1 LPSIRKGSF
10 DASLKRA
17 EKVVASGGAGK
28 AGASGGAGRT
38 RGAGR
43 ALAIAA
49 RSGVNGMPSRVNYFY
64 SVGID

>member
-1 LPSIRKGSF
+1 MPSIRKGSF
-10 DASLKRA
+10 DAALKRS
-17 EKVVASGGAGK
+17 EKVVASGGAW
-28 AGASGGAGRT
+28 RT
-38 RGAGR
+38 RGTGR